1 MSYQVLFVS
10 AHFTFEF
17 TLTFALQKDKEVY
30 VSIYMQILIFDYK
43 MYNLKSEKRN
53 ICDSC

>member
-10 AHFTFEF
+10 ARFTFEF